1 MLNWLKLS
9 MSIDI
14 LSFLTYLILLYT
26 FFYLFE
32 ALLCVYLLLLLFLFL
47 LFQCILR
54 TSQIWLNPCFL
65 FFYSQLKPPN
75 VIHDMIYRDHFL
87 VLPLFR
93 PKTPKWLH
101 IFTTKDSKNRVLN
114 TFSSILSL
122 FKEST
127 TVFRVTFFPETSL
140 I

>member
-32 ALLCVYLLLLLFLFL
+32 ALICGYLLLLLFLFL

-75 VIHDMIYRDHFL
+75 VIHVIRVTRHSNRVYIYIEIIFL
-87 VLPLFR
+87 FYPLFYIKS
-93 PKTPKWLH
+93 PN
-101 IFTTKDSKNRVLN
+101 DVQ
-114 TFSSILSL
+114 FSSLKTL
-122 FKEST
+122 KN
-127 TVFRVTFFPETSL
+127 VY
-140 I
+140 